1 MHEGRRVLMPGL
13 AMLAAAVLFMAGATV
28 VARPMTAP
36 GYILSALAIMSL
48 VMGAILLLRSRRHK

>member
-1 MHEGRRVLMPGL
+1 MHEGRRMLMPGL

-36 GYILSALAIMSL
+36 GYILSALGIMSL
-48 VMGAILLLRSRRHK
+48 VMGTVLLLRSRRRK